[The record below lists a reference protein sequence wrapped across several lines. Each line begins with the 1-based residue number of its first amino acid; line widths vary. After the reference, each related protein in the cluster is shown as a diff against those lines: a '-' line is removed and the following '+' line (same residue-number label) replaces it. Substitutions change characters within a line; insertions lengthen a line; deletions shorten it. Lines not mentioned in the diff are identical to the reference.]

1 MHVLGQERTSAQK
14 HEQQRSESPGEEKAF
29 ERHEFGYLLILVV
42 YSSTVRCTETA
53 LQGIPLH
60 TSFKVRGF
68 GLLKDFKRLR
78 RAQWAV
84 LAGMAISVS
93 SVFLAGQAASPASAT
108 QSTPATAQ
116 NPNSGENQKD
126 QGIPDAPST
135 VQPPQPAPESPMPPR
150 ENPQG
155 QARPT
160 PSENQP
166 PPREDA
172 PEPQKTNPAAPPPI
186 NVRTVPEGGATKDQ
200 AGAQEELFKVIVN
213 VNQVLVPV
221 AVKDE
226 SGHLVNGLVSQDF
239 TVLESGKKEKL
250 NFFTSDPFALSVAVI
265 LDLGM
270 NDVDVQKVN
279 HTFPALEGAFSEF
292 DEVSIYGYSNAV
304 SQISGWGAAGAKLSS
319 TLDDLRAVRG
329 RNNGPPVTGGPLGPQ
344 GPTINNMPVD
354 AAAPTVYTPQQESHV
369 MNDAI
374 LKAALDLAKRDR
386 TRRKV
391 IFVISDGREY
401 RSNASYRDVL
411 RVLLTNNVM
420 VYGIG
425 LGGSAIPGY
434 NELGKVHL
442 PRFGYTDM
450 LDKYVNATTGGK
462 ASKELTRA
470 GIEDAYIQI
479 MGDARNQ
486 YTLGY
491 ATEAKPSGSY
501 RNIEVRVNRP
511 SCRSSIRPC
520 VWVETRDGYY
530 PVPPVRP

>member
-1 MHVLGQERTSAQK
+1 L
-14 HEQQRSESPGEEKAF
+14 
-29 ERHEFGYLLILVV
+29 
-42 YSSTVRCTETA
+42 A
-53 LQGIPLH
+53 LSLASG
-60 TSFKVRGF
+60 
-68 GLLKDFKRLR
+68 
-78 RAQWAV
+78 V
-84 LAGMAISVS
+84 LAGQDT
-93 SVFLAGQAASPASAT
+93 AGAAPTPSGST
-108 QSTPATAQ
+108 RSQSQTSGQ
-116 NPNSGENQKD
+116 NQNQKD
-126 QGIPDAPST
+126 QGIPDAPSA
-135 VQPPQPAPESPMPPR
+135 VQPPQPAPE
-150 ENPQG
+150 NPL
-155 QARPT
+155 PT
-160 PSENQP
+160 PANPGEQTPRTAPENQP
-166 PPREDA
+166 PPQANALPR
-172 PEPQKTNPAAPPPI
+172 TNQVTPPPI
-186 NVRTVPEGGATKDQ
+186 NLRTVPEGGATKEQ
-200 AGAQEELFKVIVN
+200 ANAQEELFTIVKN

-221 AVKDE
+221 TVKDE

-239 TVLESGKKEKL
+239 TVLEGGKKQKP
-250 NFFTSDPFALSVAVI
+250 NFFTSDPFALSAAVI

-270 NDVDVQKVN
+270 KDVDVQKVN

-304 SQISGWGAAGAKLSS
+304 SQISGWGAAGEKLSS

-354 AAAPTVYTPQQESHV
+354 ASAPTVYTPQQESHV
-369 MNDAI
+369 LNDAV

-411 RVLLTNNVM
+411 KVLLTNNIM

-434 NELGKVHL
+434 NELGKLHL